1 MGTKTKREKS
11 GLPLIHPS
19 PSLLSKAP
27 KPEDSGGNPSA
38 GFCLGLKEVP
48 VFHTPLANLS
58 LVSPFPQKR
67 GDPQTLGVR
76 EGSIWEMVKLGLG
89 WVRGPLG
96 NGEGV
101 PARFGTPCPT
111 LPAGALAGR
120 PCQLFG
126 I

>member
-58 LVSPFPQKR
+58 LVSLSPKKEE
-67 GDPQTLGVR
+67 TH
-76 EGSIWEMVKLGLG
+76 
-89 WVRGPLG
+89 
-96 NGEGV
+96 
-101 PARFGTPCPT
+101 
-111 LPAGALAGR
+111 R
-120 PCQLFG
+120 PWG
-126 I
+126 